1 MINLSW
7 NEVRDRAIAF
17 SRTFGEEKSEAS
29 GKQTFW
35 NAFLEVFGKE
45 RRTVATFEVPVKNL
59 ALPQNLWVHER
70 R

>member
-17 SRTFGEEKSEAS
+17 SRAFGDERSEAG

-35 NAFLEVFGKE
+35 NAFFHVFGKE
-45 RRTVATFEVPVKNL
+45 RRTVASFEVPVKNL
-59 ALPQNLWVHER
+59 HGKYSYIDLLW
-70 R
+70 